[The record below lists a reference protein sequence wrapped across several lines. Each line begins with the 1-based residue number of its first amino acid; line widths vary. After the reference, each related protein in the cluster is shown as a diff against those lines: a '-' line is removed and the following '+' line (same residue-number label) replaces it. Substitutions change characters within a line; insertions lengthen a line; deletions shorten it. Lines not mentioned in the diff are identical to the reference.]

1 MTNGVFRQT
10 EIGLDHSLST
20 SAPARED
27 RQGRGRLIGGRKS
40 GSENAKGGR
49 NGRKMPS
56 DASGPDFRRP
66 ADREAHP
73 EKFSP
78 CNKN

>member
-20 SAPARED
+20 SAAARED

-49 NGRKMPS
+49 NGRKMAS
-56 DASGPDFRRP
+56 SASGPDFRRP
-66 ADREAHP
+66 ADRGAHP
-73 EKFSP
+73 EEFSP